1 MSVLLIATSLMTSR
15 VLIHKEAQKCSW
27 RTAHGLLD
35 LSTLET
41 QVEEIWMTSYWCH
54 KVYRTLMILL
64 YIHLALFILGNT
76 LSHIILSKL
85 HNKFLN

>member
-1 MSVLLIATSLMTSR
+1 MSSLKAGTMSVLLIATSLMTSR

-41 QVEEIWMTSYWCH
+41 QVEEI
-54 KVYRTLMILL
+54 
-64 YIHLALFILGNT
+64 
-76 LSHIILSKL
+76 
-85 HNKFLN
+85 